1 MQHTTLSVT
10 PRRPSGRGARTAIV
24 GSLLSLLA
32 FGAGP
37 AFAALGGN
45 LASVESDRLAMQ
57 GGALRTIAGAGYST
71 YETTLPSG
79 TVVREFALPGG
90 AVFAVAWDGPFLPD
104 LQRLLGS
111 HFAAY
116 AEAVRDQQDAHGQ
129 RVVQQPGLVVRS
141 AGRMRAFSGQAYLP
155 NQLPAGVS
163 LEDIR

>member
-1 MQHTTLSVT
+1 MHQPVQSVAL
-10 PRRPSGRGARTAIV
+10 RRPPGLRARAALLGAFA
-24 GSLLSLLA
+24 SLLGLA
-32 FGAGP
+32 AGP
-37 AFAALGGN
+37 AAAGLGGD
-45 LASVESDRLAMQ
+45 LASVEADRAAMQ
-57 GGALRTIAGAGYST
+57 GSPLRTIAGAGYST

-129 RVVQQPGLVVRS
+129 RVVKQPGLVVRS